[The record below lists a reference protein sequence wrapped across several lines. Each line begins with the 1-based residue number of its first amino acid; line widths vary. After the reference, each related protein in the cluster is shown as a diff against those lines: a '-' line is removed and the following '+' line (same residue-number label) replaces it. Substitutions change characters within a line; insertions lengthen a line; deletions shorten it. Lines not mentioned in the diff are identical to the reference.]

1 LQQIDGASLN
11 QPITGEGRHLPF
23 ARRDGQVAAL
33 PQFGEIL
40 QIVRAAQGFFPPEDV
55 RTGPL
60 DQARD
65 LDRFAEWSG
74 SPQIEHQPSL
84 DPPRCESA
92 AARPHPPEV
101 APHGARADVSAMPE
115 SDRQLIR

>member
-1 LQQIDGASLN
+1 M
-11 QPITGEGRHLPF
+11 
-23 ARRDGQVAAL
+23 

-74 SPQIEHQPSL
+74 SPQVEHQPSAWTRRGANL
-84 DPPRCESA
+84 LQHVHILPRWHPTAPGPMFPRCPNLTDS
-92 AARPHPPEV
+92 
-101 APHGARADVSAMPE
+101 
-115 SDRQLIR
+115 